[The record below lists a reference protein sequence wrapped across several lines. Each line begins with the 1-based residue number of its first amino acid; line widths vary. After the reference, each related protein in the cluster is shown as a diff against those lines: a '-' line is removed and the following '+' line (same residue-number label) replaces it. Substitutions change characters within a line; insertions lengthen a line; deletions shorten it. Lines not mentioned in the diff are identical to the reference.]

1 MLGQSLQILPCWNT
15 ATSCHRHATSFPI
28 LRRRER
34 RRSNKRLDIAAT
46 ATMATPSGSVQVQPG
61 SPEKVAPYSDSE
73 PRRLI
78 LLRQA
83 QSSRDN
89 RSLRDYDRPLSQSG
103 KLDAAKVS
111 HKLRKLGWI
120 PGLIL
125 CSDATRTRETLK
137 IMQEQVRGF
146 FEAEVHF
153 LSSFYFVAAMDG
165 QTGEH
170 LRQAI
175 CKYSADNVLTV
186 MCMGHNRGWEEAA
199 SMFSGALVELKT
211 CNAAL
216 LEATGKSWKEA
227 FSLTGFGGWKLH
239 GIVKPG
245 AVI

>member
-1 MLGQSLQILPCWNT
+1 MLAQSLQFLPCWNA
-15 ATSCHRHATSFPI
+15 ATSCHRRATSFPT
-28 LRRRER
+28 LRCRER
-34 RRSNKRLDIAAT
+34 RRRNKFLDIAAT
-46 ATMATPSGSVQVQPG
+46 ATMATQSGSVQVQPG
-61 SPEKVAPYSDSE
+61 SPEMVAPYSDSE

-78 LLRQA
+78 LLRHA
-83 QSSRDN
+83 QSSWDN
-89 RSLRDYDRPLSQSG
+89 RSLKDYDRPLSQSG

-111 HKLRKLGWI
+111 HELRKLGWI

-125 CSDATRTRETLK
+125 CSDAARTRETLK
-137 IMQEQVRGF
+137 IMQEQVREF
-146 FEAEVHF
+146 LEAEVHF

-165 QTGEH
+165 QTSEH

-186 MCMGHNRGWEEAA
+186 MCMGHNKGWEEAA
-199 SMFSGALVELKT
+199 SMFSGALIELKT

-227 FSLTGFGGWKLH
+227 FSLAGFGGWKLH

-245 AVI
+245 TAI